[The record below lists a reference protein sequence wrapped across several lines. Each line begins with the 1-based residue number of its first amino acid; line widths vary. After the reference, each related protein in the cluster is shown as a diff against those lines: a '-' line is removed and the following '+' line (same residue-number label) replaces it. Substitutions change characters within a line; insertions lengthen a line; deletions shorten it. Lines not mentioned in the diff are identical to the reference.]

1 MEISKRIAKRIGDLV
16 ERLGL
21 MHSDVASKMKLDINR
36 YNRLRKGDATATD
49 KELRIL
55 LTIKEDLEEIDK
67 RLDGYGRRK
76 RYLEK

>member
-1 MEISKRIAKRIGDLV
+1 MDISYRIAKRIGELV

-21 MHSDVASKMKLDINR
+21 MHSDVASKMKLEINR
-36 YNRLRKGDATATD
+36 YNRLRKGDVTATD
-49 KELRIL
+49 KELRHL
-55 LTIKEDLEEIDK
+55 LEVKEDLEEIDG